1 MLHMQNLEATH
12 TGDYLA
18 QVTTDTLAGWHKD
31 RVQYVL
37 RDNAAAIVKA
47 MNVANLLNIG
57 CMAHTL
63 QLVVKDALES

>member
-1 MLHMQNLEATH
+1 MLHMQNLEASH

-18 QVTTDTLAGWHKD
+18 QVTTDMLAGWHKD

-37 RDNAAAIVKA
+37 RDSAAAILKA
-47 MNVANLLNIG
+47 MNVANLLNIE

-63 QLVVKDALES
+63 QLVVKDTLES